1 MKWFDKLQKDSKVVL
16 IIGAILIL
24 ISGLRAIYA
33 NVNGE
38 NRLETLKRNSNLNFV
53 SLDDSRTFVIEKE
66 VVDLEYDIEKD
77 VFTGTLKEEAKIKY
91 GMAGSGKVALGN
103 ISKLM

>member
-1 MKWFDKLQKDSKVVL
+1 MKWFVKLQKDSKVVL

-38 NRLETLKRNSNLNFV
+38 NRLETLKRNSNLNL
-53 SLDDSRTFVIEKE
+53 SL
-66 VVDLEYDIEKD
+66 
-77 VFTGTLKEEAKIKY
+77 
-91 GMAGSGKVALGN
+91 
-103 ISKLM
+103 